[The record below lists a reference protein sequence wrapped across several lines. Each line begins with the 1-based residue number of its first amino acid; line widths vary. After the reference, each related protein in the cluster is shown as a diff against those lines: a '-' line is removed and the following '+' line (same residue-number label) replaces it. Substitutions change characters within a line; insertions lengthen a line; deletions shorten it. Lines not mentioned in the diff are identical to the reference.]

1 MSVNIYVDSFGGNY
15 VGAVA
20 KDGKVLEY
28 RLETANKTVAIGSV
42 FKGRVEN
49 VLAGMNAAFVNV
61 GLNRN
66 GYLAAGDML
75 MDRSELV
82 GSVEMPSILNLKPG
96 DEIIVQAI
104 KDPAGNKGVR
114 LTSNISFAGRY
125 VVFMPPNSFYGV

>member
-1 MSVNIYVDSFGGNY
+1 M
-15 VGAVA
+15 
-20 KDGKVLEY
+20 
-28 RLETANKTVAIGSV
+28 
-42 FKGRVEN
+42 
-49 VLAGMNAAFVNV
+49 LAGRSAACVNV

-66 GYLAAGDML
+66 GYRAAGEML
-75 MDRSELV
+75 MDRSERV

-125 VVFMPPNSFYGV
+125 VVFMPKISFYGV